1 MGNIIIVAILIAL
14 VLIALKPA
22 VKHFQGK
29 GSCCGGGTD
38 CSIPSNERSESCGQL
53 KKNSVID
60 QNSPTM
66 HFSVSGMSCAAC
78 SARVEKA
85 VSSVPGVTF
94 VSVNLLTK
102 SMEVQGSVS
111 ADAIKKAVKNAG
123 YGARLKK
130 SGTQIE
136 SSDSELKKLVLDL
149 LFSIFFLVPLM
160 YVSMSRNKNYWL
172 QPLFAALVIAIN
184 RRFFVNGVK
193 GVLHKA
199 ANMDTLVALGSGV
212 SFLWSCWALYKK
224 DYMDLYF
231 ESSAMILTLITVGKV
246 LESYS
251 KGKTTSALKGLMNLA
266 PKKAFVLIDGK
277 EVEVPVE
284 KVEVGQHFVVR
295 GGMNIP
301 VDGIVVS
308 GCASVD
314 ESSLTGESVPVEKSA
329 GCEVSAGTVNLNGF
343 IECKAVRV
351 GKDTTLSE
359 IIAMVENASSSKA
372 PVSRIADKVSGI
384 FVPFVICVSVLTLAV
399 WLLVG
404 QTVPYSLARAISV
417 LVISCP
423 CALGLATPVAIM
435 VGNGVAAKN
444 GILFKT
450 AASLEATGKA
460 QIVALDKTGTI
471 TKGKPEVVE
480 IVCSNGITQKELM
493 TLAYNLE
500 KKSVH
505 PLAQAVCEKAIAL
518 GFADSVSISD
528 FEEISG
534 KGVRCIVDGEELWG
548 TSAKDS
554 GLDMA
559 KKGLTPIE
567 FRKGD
572 RLLGIL
578 GIADVVRPDS
588 KGAVER
594 LHKLGI
600 KVVMLTGDNSIT
612 AQAIA
617 NQVGIDSVISEV
629 LPSQKAS
636 KIEELKKDG
645 KVCMVGDGIN
655 DAPALTVADV
665 GIAIGAGTD
674 IAVDAASVVLIKNSL
689 SDAVEALRLS
699 KATIKNIHQ
708 NLFWAFFYNV
718 LCIPLAAG
726 CYVHAFGWALNPMI
740 GAAAMSLSSFFVVMN
755 ALRLNFFKKGR

>member
-1 MGNIIIVAILIAL
+1 MGNLVIIAILVVC
-14 VLIALKPA
+14 VLISLRPSI
-22 VKHFQGK
+22 KHFQGK
-29 GSCCGGGTD
+29 GSCCGGGSD
-38 CSIPSNERSESCGQL
+38 SSIPSNEVPLQ
-53 KKNSVID
+53 KNNSID
-60 QNSPTM
+60 ENLPVM

-85 VSSVPGVTF
+85 VSAVSGVTF

-102 SMEVQGSVS
+102 SMDVQGSAT
-111 ADAIKKAVKNAG
+111 ADSIKKAVKDAG
-123 YGARLKK
+123 YGARIKK
-130 SGTQIE
+130 FGTQLE
-136 SSDSELKKLVLDL
+136 SSDRELKKLVLDL
-149 LFSIFFLVPLM
+149 ILSLVFLIPLM
-160 YVSMSRNKNYWL
+160 YVSMTHNKNYWL
-172 QPLFAALVIAIN
+172 QPIFAAVVIVIN

-193 GVLHKA
+193 GVFHKA

-251 KGKTTSALKGLMNLA
+251 KGKTTNALKGLMNLA
-266 PKKAFVLIDGK
+266 PKTAVILVDGK

-284 KVEVGQHFVVR
+284 KVQVGQHFVVL
-295 GGMNIP
+295 GGMSVP
-301 VDGIVVS
+301 VDGIIVK
-308 GCASVD
+308 GTAGID
-314 ESSLTGESVPVEKSA
+314 ESSLTGESVPAEKTV
-329 GCEVSAGTVNLNGF
+329 GCEVSAGTINLNGF
-343 IECKAVRV
+343 IECEAIRV

-359 IIAMVENASSSKA
+359 IIKMVENASGSKA

-384 FVPFVICVSVLTLAV
+384 FVPSVIGISIVTLVV

-450 AASLEATGKA
+450 ATSLEAAGKT

-480 IVCSNGITQKELM
+480 VFCAEGVSQKELF

-500 KKSVH
+500 KNSVH
-505 PLAQAVCEKAIAL
+505 PLAQAVCEKAQSL
-518 GFADSVSISD
+518 GFSESLAIAD
-528 FEEISG
+528 FEEIPG
-534 KGVRCIVDGEELWG
+534 KGVHCVVNGKELWG
-548 TSAKDS
+548 SSAKDS

-567 FRKGD
+567 FRMDGKV
-572 RLLGIL
+572 LGTL
-578 GIADVVRPDS
+578 GIADVVRSDS
-588 KGAVER
+588 KVAIER
-594 LHKLGI
+594 LHKLGV
-600 KVVMLTGDNSIT
+600 KVVMLTGDNVLT
-612 AQAIA
+612 AKAIA
-617 NQVGIDSVISEV
+617 NQVGVDSVIAEV
-629 LPSQKAS
+629 LPSQKAT
-636 KIEELKKDG
+636 KIEELKKEG
-645 KVCMVGDGIN
+645 KVCMIGDGIN

-674 IAVDAASVVLIKNSL
+674 IAIDAAGVVLIKNSL
-689 SDAVEALRLS
+689 SDAVEALCLS
-699 KATIKNIHQ
+699 RATIKTIYQ

-740 GAAAMSLSSFFVVMN
+740 GAGAMSLSSFFVVMN
-755 ALRLNFFKKGR
+755 ALRLNFFKKEK